1 MAPSLVSPVLVGRQP
16 ELELLVSSLERAVA
30 GEQAT
35 VLVGGEA
42 GVGKSRLVHDLIEQ
56 ARQSGT
62 RALVG
67 GCVELDG
74 GGIPFAPLV
83 DMVRALA
90 AELPAAELD
99 AVLGSAREEIARLV
113 PELDVASGAPTGADS
128 GPSRVL
134 ELILGMIGRLAAA
147 APLMLVFED
156 VQWADTSTLDL
167 LALLVARSSDRR
179 LLLLLTVRSDEL
191 YRAHP
196 FRRTAARWEQ
206 QRLVERLELERLGSQ
221 DVAAQIEAIVGE
233 RPDGDLIE
241 FIAERSEGIPLFVEE
256 LLRAVR
262 DGRVDHD
269 YLPPSLRDV
278 LLARAELLSTSAQHL
293 LRVVS
298 AGGRWV
304 PDGLL
309 ATVAELPSPELNA
322 GLREAVEQQLL
333 VVDATGRGFGFRHEL
348 ARAAIHDDLLPG
360 ERAQLHEAYAEAIED
375 KAELAGSDLDA
386 SSMLAYHWL
395 AAHDLPRALPAS
407 VRAGRAAAAAF
418 APAAAQRHYELALEL
433 WLQVP
438 DAEQR
443 AGIDHAQLLEAAAS
457 SAARAGPVD
466 RALALVDQALGEVG
480 HDGDPEHRARLL
492 VRRADLLVDLG
503 RDEEGLTVLEEAVG
517 LLPSD
522 SPSLVSAQVLGTYA
536 RSLTRVDQIQRGN
549 ELAQRALEAAQA
561 VGATEEKL
569 EAQLMLA
576 QSMVYAGEVDGGLS
590 LLRETE
596 HEATSAGFRWIAT
609 RSYIGVSDL
618 QMMLGRYDEAIQ
630 SADQGIGVAEQAGLG
645 RTAGAFMRGNKAE
658 ALFRSGRWDEAL
670 VASTPGSEA
679 SGVFAGTLFLLRA
692 ELFAANGQRE
702 QAELDLREARR
713 HLRTSSAAQFAL
725 PLELIDAELARAGGD
740 LDRAYEIVTRAL
752 AREDTGEEQRY
763 RWPVISLAARIEAER
778 AIASGDPG
786 ERPADEPLNRI
797 GALLAEAEQMP
808 ATTAA
813 DRGHRALVR
822 AEHARALNE
831 GAADAWAD
839 AVSSVREMNEPLP
852 LAYALLRHAEALVA
866 ARDTVAATADASEA
880 LDLAR
885 AMGAEPLREEIE
897 ALMRRAR
904 LRTVEAET
912 PAPEDGGAVPDEFEQ
927 LGLTAR
933 EAEVLRLVA
942 DGLSN
947 SQIAEQL
954 FISRKTASVH
964 VSNILAK
971 LGVSTRVEAAALAH
985 RRGLVQASAD

>member
-191 YRAHP
+191 HRAHP

-375 KAELAGSDLDA
+375 KA
-386 SSMLAYHWL
+386 
-395 AAHDLPRALPAS
+395 
-407 VRAGRAAAAAF
+407 
-418 APAAAQRHYELALEL
+418 
-433 WLQVP
+433 
-438 DAEQR
+438 
-443 AGIDHAQLLEAAAS
+443 
-457 SAARAGPVD
+457 
-466 RALALVDQALGEVG
+466 
-480 HDGDPEHRARLL
+480 
-492 VRRADLLVDLG
+492 
-503 RDEEGLTVLEEAVG
+503 
-517 LLPSD
+517 
-522 SPSLVSAQVLGTYA
+522 
-536 RSLTRVDQIQRGN
+536 
-549 ELAQRALEAAQA
+549 
-561 VGATEEKL
+561 
-569 EAQLMLA
+569 
-576 QSMVYAGEVDGGLS
+576 
-590 LLRETE
+590 
-596 HEATSAGFRWIAT
+596 
-609 RSYIGVSDL
+609 
-618 QMMLGRYDEAIQ
+618 
-630 SADQGIGVAEQAGLG
+630 
-645 RTAGAFMRGNKAE
+645 
-658 ALFRSGRWDEAL
+658 
-670 VASTPGSEA
+670 
-679 SGVFAGTLFLLRA
+679 
-692 ELFAANGQRE
+692 
-702 QAELDLREARR
+702 
-713 HLRTSSAAQFAL
+713 
-725 PLELIDAELARAGGD
+725 
-740 LDRAYEIVTRAL
+740 
-752 AREDTGEEQRY
+752 
-763 RWPVISLAARIEAER
+763 
-778 AIASGDPG
+778 
-786 ERPADEPLNRI
+786 
-797 GALLAEAEQMP
+797 
-808 ATTAA
+808 
-813 DRGHRALVR
+813 
-822 AEHARALNE
+822 
-831 GAADAWAD
+831 
-839 AVSSVREMNEPLP
+839 
-852 LAYALLRHAEALVA
+852 
-866 ARDTVAATADASEA
+866 
-880 LDLAR
+880 
-885 AMGAEPLREEIE
+885 
-897 ALMRRAR
+897 
-904 LRTVEAET
+904 
-912 PAPEDGGAVPDEFEQ
+912 
-927 LGLTAR
+927 
-933 EAEVLRLVA
+933 
-942 DGLSN
+942 
-947 SQIAEQL
+947 
-954 FISRKTASVH
+954 
-964 VSNILAK
+964 
-971 LGVSTRVEAAALAH
+971 
-985 RRGLVQASAD
+985 

>member
-1 MAPSLVSPVLVGRQP
+1 VAPSLVSPFLVGRQA
-16 ELELLVSSLERAVA
+16 ELGLLVNSLERAVG

-42 GVGKSRLVHDLIEQ
+42 GVGKSRLVHDLIDQ

-83 DMVRALA
+83 DMIRALA
-90 AELPAAELD
+90 GELSDEDLD
-99 AVLGSAREEIARLV
+99 TVLGSAREEIARLV
-113 PELDVASGAPTGADS
+113 PELEADPHAASGDES

-134 ELILGMIGRLAAA
+134 ELILGMIGRLAAV

-167 LALLVARSSDRR
+167 LALLVARASDRR
-179 LLLLLTVRSDEL
+179 LLVLLTVRSDEL
-191 YRAHP
+191 HRAHP

-206 QRLVERLELERLGSQ
+206 QRLVERLELERLGPQ
-221 DVAAQIEAIVGE
+221 DVAAQIEAIAGE
-233 RPDGDLIE
+233 RPDGELIE

-278 LLARAELLSTSAQHL
+278 LLARAELLSSSAQHL

-304 PDGLL
+304 PDALL
-309 ATVAELPSPELNA
+309 ATVAELPAPELNA

-333 VVDATGRGFGFRHEL
+333 VVDTTGRGFGFRHEL
-348 ARAAIHDDLLPG
+348 ARAAIHEDLLPG
-360 ERAQLHEAYAEAIED
+360 ERAQLHEAYAKAIED
-375 KAELAGSDLDA
+375 KSGLAGSDLDA

-418 APAAAQRHYELALEL
+418 APSAAQRHYELALEL

-438 DAEQR
+438 DAQQR
-443 AGIDHAQLLEAAAS
+443 AGVDHVQLLEAAAT
-457 SAARAGPVD
+457 SAARGGAAD
-466 RALALVDQALGEVG
+466 RGLALVDQALGEVG

-492 VRRADLLVDLG
+492 VRRAELLVDLG

-517 LLPSD
+517 LLPD
-522 SPSLVSAQVLGTYA
+522 SPSQVSAQVLSIYA
-536 RSLTRVDQIQRGN
+536 RSLARVDQIQRSN
-549 ELAQRALEAAQA
+549 DLAKRALEAAQA

-576 QSMVYAGEVDGGLS
+576 QSKVYGGDEEGGLA
-590 LLRETE
+590 LLREVQD
-596 HEATSAGFRWIAT
+596 EATAGGFRWIAT
-609 RSYIGVSDL
+609 RSYIGFSDL
-618 QMMLGRYDEAIQ
+618 ELMLGRFGEAIDA
-630 SADQGIGVAEQAGLG
+630 ADQGLAAAEQSGLG
-645 RTAGAFMRGNKAE
+645 RTAGAVLRGNKAE

-670 VASTPGSEA
+670 VACTPGAEA
-679 SGVFAGTLFLLRA
+679 PGVFAGTLFLLRA
-692 ELFAANGQRE
+692 ELFAANGLHE

-713 HLRTSSAAQFAL
+713 HLRNSSAAQFAL
-725 PLELIDAELARAGGD
+725 PLDLIEAELARADGA
-740 LDRAYEIVTRAL
+740 LDRAREIASRAL
-752 AREDTGEEQRY
+752 AREDTSDEQRY
-763 RWPVISLAARIEAER
+763 RWPLISFAARIEAER
-778 AIASGDPG
+778 AIAARDIGGLDVSDALNSVNALH
-786 ERPADEPLNRI
+786 EEADRI
-797 GALLAEAEQMP
+797 SA
-808 ATTAA
+808 ATPS

-822 AEHARALNE
+822 AEHARALSE
-831 GAADAWAD
+831 GEAEAWAE
-839 AVSSVREMNEPLP
+839 AVSTIREMNEPLP
-852 LAYALLRHAEALVA
+852 LAYALFRHAEALSA
-866 ARDTVAATADASEA
+866 ARDPGAADVATEA
-880 LDLAR
+880 LQLAR
-885 AMGAEPLREEIE
+885 GMGAAPLLEQIE
-897 ALMRRAR
+897 TLMRRAR
-904 LRTVEAET
+904 LWPLGAEAT
-912 PAPEDGGAVPDEFEQ
+912 PGQDAAAVPDEFER
-927 LGLTAR
+927 LGLTTR

>member
-191 YRAHP
+191 HRAHP

-466 RALALVDQALGEVG
+466 
-480 HDGDPEHRARLL
+480 
-492 VRRADLLVDLG
+492 
-503 RDEEGLTVLEEAVG
+503 
-517 LLPSD
+517 
-522 SPSLVSAQVLGTYA
+522 
-536 RSLTRVDQIQRGN
+536 
-549 ELAQRALEAAQA
+549 
-561 VGATEEKL
+561 
-569 EAQLMLA
+569 
-576 QSMVYAGEVDGGLS
+576 
-590 LLRETE
+590 
-596 HEATSAGFRWIAT
+596 
-609 RSYIGVSDL
+609 
-618 QMMLGRYDEAIQ
+618 
-630 SADQGIGVAEQAGLG
+630 
-645 RTAGAFMRGNKAE
+645 
-658 ALFRSGRWDEAL
+658 
-670 VASTPGSEA
+670 
-679 SGVFAGTLFLLRA
+679 
-692 ELFAANGQRE
+692 
-702 QAELDLREARR
+702 
-713 HLRTSSAAQFAL
+713 
-725 PLELIDAELARAGGD
+725 
-740 LDRAYEIVTRAL
+740 
-752 AREDTGEEQRY
+752 
-763 RWPVISLAARIEAER
+763 
-778 AIASGDPG
+778 
-786 ERPADEPLNRI
+786 
-797 GALLAEAEQMP
+797 
-808 ATTAA
+808 
-813 DRGHRALVR
+813 
-822 AEHARALNE
+822 
-831 GAADAWAD
+831 
-839 AVSSVREMNEPLP
+839 
-852 LAYALLRHAEALVA
+852 
-866 ARDTVAATADASEA
+866 
-880 LDLAR
+880 
-885 AMGAEPLREEIE
+885 
-897 ALMRRAR
+897 
-904 LRTVEAET
+904 
-912 PAPEDGGAVPDEFEQ
+912 
-927 LGLTAR
+927 
-933 EAEVLRLVA
+933 
-942 DGLSN
+942 
-947 SQIAEQL
+947 
-954 FISRKTASVH
+954 
-964 VSNILAK
+964 
-971 LGVSTRVEAAALAH
+971 
-985 RRGLVQASAD
+985 